1 LSVAAIK
8 PTVSTLK
15 IEGITYMYWV
25 KDVGN
30 VLAHLVDPY
39 LKQASADSIS
49 KMYKFA
55 DVIFGADHG
64 QGSFRAGIKVII
76 HPSDMLNKEIMEER
90 SIAEIEC
97 RKDTLEIVEST
108 LTTPVNNYLQEI
120 VSSVETEEDE
130 QREFDGNITILFD
143 QQQHILYST
152 FKSVVIKHNDNDTII
167 TTIPFRVSVTA
178 GDLAFYAM
186 FLGKDGMSTKWC
198 WLCKQSY
205 QQWRNLNVDPSQ
217 HWTLKS
223 IKDTASTLNNGATEL
238 GIKIPPLLTSIH
250 VRMYIIPM
258 LHALI
263 GIVNRLLSI
272 AWILLMTRWKIFLSQ
287 FDC

>member
-1 LSVAAIK
+1 
-8 PTVSTLK
+8 
-15 IEGITYMYWV
+15 
-25 KDVGN
+25 
-30 VLAHLVDPY
+30 
-39 LKQASADSIS
+39 
-49 KMYKFA
+49 
-55 DVIFGADHG
+55 
-64 QGSFRAGIKVII
+64 
-76 HPSDMLNKEIMEER
+76 MLNQEIMEER

-120 VSSVETEEDE
+120 VSSVETEEEDE

-152 FKSVVIKHNDNDTII
+152 FKSVVIKHNDNDTMI
-167 TTIPFRVSVTA
+167 TTIPFRVSVT

-186 FLGKDGMSTKWC
+186 FLGKDGMSTKECWC

-205 QQWRNLNVDPSQ
+205 QQWQNLNVDPSQ

-238 GIKIPPLLTSIH
+238 GIKKPPLLTSIR

-258 LHALI
+258 LHVLI
-263 GIVNRLLSI
+263 GIVNRLLKHCLDFVNDTLEDIPESVR
-272 AWILLMTRWKIFLSQ
+272 LLKSRYYDLLLQLDARKERESDWNRQNMTELTHLRLRRAELKKIEKNLHVVKQ
-287 FDC
+287 TVRR